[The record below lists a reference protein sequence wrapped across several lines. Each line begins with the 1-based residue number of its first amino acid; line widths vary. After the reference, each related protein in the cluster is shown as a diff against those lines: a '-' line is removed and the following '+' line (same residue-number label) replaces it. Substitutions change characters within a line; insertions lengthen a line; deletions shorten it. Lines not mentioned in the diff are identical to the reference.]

1 MEATPYDYLLT
12 ALGFIIA
19 QVNVLYSL
27 LLLLNFCLFFTGLTM
42 LFIQLISSCVFL
54 VTMCPPIV

>member
-12 ALGFIIA
+12 ALGFITA
-19 QVNVLYSL
+19 QVNLKYSL
-27 LLLLNFCLFFTGLTM
+27 LLLLNFCLFFSGLTM